1 MFMATKTL
9 KTRFQLKYDTYANW
23 TTNNPTPLA
32 GELCVVV
39 VPAAAGAVAQEPAI
53 LFKVGDGT
61 TPFNTLNFT
70 SGIAADVYDWAK
82 AETKP
87 TYAADEITGIGD
99 YIATYVDETLGI
111 SVDTDTQYRILKV
124 NDYNY
129 KLQSKAKGEADTA
142 FADVSEI
149 VIPKYDDTTL
159 AGRVTAV
166 ETLVGSTSVATQ
178 IANAISA
185 LNLDETYAAKSHT
198 HEIADVTDLSDAIA
212 DAKAAGTA
220 AQSDVD
226 ALEAKVGTVPENKT
240 VVQMI
245 SDAQTAAT
253 YDDAEV
259 KAGIAANTA
268 AIATLNGEATV
279 EGSVKKTVSDEI
291 AKIVAGAPESFDTL
305 KEVSDWISTHGQ
317 DAASMNSAILALQN
331 ILDGIGDTDAGES
344 ATVVAYVQ
352 AAIAALNIG
361 DYATAANLTA
371 LAERV
376 TTAEG
381 KITTAEGK
389 ITTAEEKIATLEEQI
404 VTKANDSDLAAIA
417 KTGNV
422 NDLAQTDGDYI
433 IFNCGSSSE
442 VI

>member
-1 MFMATKTL
+1 M
-9 KTRFQLKYDTYANW
+9 
-23 TTNNPTPLA
+23 
-32 GELCVVV
+32 
-39 VPAAAGAVAQEPAI
+39 
-53 LFKVGDGT
+53 
-61 TPFNTLNFT
+61 
-70 SGIAADVYDWAK
+70 
-82 AETKP
+82 
-87 TYAADEITGIGD
+87 
-99 YIATYVDETLGI
+99 GI

-166 ETLVGSTSVATQ
+166 EALVGNTAVATQ

-185 LNLDETYAAKSHT
+185 LNLDETYAAKAHT
-198 HEIADVTDLSDAIA
+198 HEIADVTGLSDAIA

-291 AKIVAGAPESFDTL
+291 AKVVAGAPESFDTL

-331 ILDGIGDTDAGES
+331 ILDGIGDTDSGES

>member
-1 MFMATKTL
+1 MATKTL
-9 KTRFQLKYDTYANW
+9 KTRIQLKYDTYANW

-159 AGRVTAV
+159 AGRVTAI
-166 ETLVGSTSVATQ
+166 ETLVGSTAVATQ

-185 LNLDETYAAKSHT
+185 LKLDKTYAAKAHT
-198 HEIADVTDLSDAIA
+198 HEIADVTGLSDAIA

-226 ALEAKVGTVPENKT
+226 ALEAKVGTVPESKT

-291 AKIVAGAPESFDTL
+291 AKVVAGAPESFDTL

-422 NDLAQTDGDYI
+422 NDLVQTDGNYI

>member
-9 KTRFQLKYDTYANW
+9 KTRIQLKYDTYANW

-39 VPAAAGAVAQEPAI
+39 VPASAGAVVQEPAI

-159 AGRVTAV
+159 AGRVTAI
-166 ETLVGSTSVATQ
+166 EALVGSTAVATQ

-185 LNLDETYAAKSHT
+185 LNLDETYAAKAHT
-198 HEIADVTDLSDAIA
+198 HEIADVTGLSDAIA

-291 AKIVAGAPESFDTL
+291 AKVVAGAPESFDTL

-331 ILDGIGDTDAGES
+331 ILDGIGDTDADES

-422 NDLAQTDGDYI
+422 NDLVQTDGNYI

>member
-1 MFMATKTL
+1 MATKIL
-9 KTRFQLKYDTYANW
+9 KTRIQLKYDTYENW

-61 TPFNTLNFT
+61 TPFNTLKFT

-166 ETLVGSTSVATQ
+166 ETLVGNTAVATQ

-185 LNLDETYAAKSHT
+185 LNLDETYAAKEHT
-198 HEIADVTDLSDAIA
+198 HEIADVTGLSDAIA

-220 AQSDVD
+220 AQTDVD
-226 ALEAKVGTVPENKT
+226 TLEAKVGTVPENKT

-245 SDAQTAAT
+245 SEAQTAAT
-253 YDDAEV
+253 YDDSEV

-291 AKIVAGAPESFDTL
+291 AKVVASAPESFDTL
-305 KEVSDWISTHGQ
+305 KEISDWIATHGQ

-331 ILDGIGDTDAGES
+331 ILDGIGDTGAGES

-376 TTAEG
+376 TTAESD
-381 KITTAEGK
+381 ITA
-389 ITTAEEKIATLEEQI
+389 LEEQI
-404 VTKANDSDLAAIA
+404 DTKANDSDLAAIA

-422 NDLAQTDGDYI
+422 NDLIQDDDDYI

>member
-1 MFMATKTL
+1 MATKTL
-9 KTRFQLKYDTYANW
+9 KTRIQLKYDTYANW

-39 VPAAAGAVAQEPAI
+39 VPASAGAVVQEPAI

-159 AGRVTAV
+159 AGRVTAI
-166 ETLVGSTSVATQ
+166 EALVGSTAVATQ

-185 LNLDETYAAKSHT
+185 LNLDETYAA
-198 HEIADVTDLSDAIA
+198 
-212 DAKAAGTA
+212 
-220 AQSDVD
+220 
-226 ALEAKVGTVPENKT
+226 

-291 AKIVAGAPESFDTL
+291 AKVVAGAPESFDTL

-331 ILDGIGDTDAGES
+331 ILDGIGDTDADES

-422 NDLAQTDGDYI
+422 NDLDQTDGDYI

>member
-9 KTRFQLKYDTYANW
+9 KTRIQLKYDTYANW

-159 AGRVTAV
+159 AGRVTAI
-166 ETLVGSTSVATQ
+166 EALVGSTAVATQ

-185 LNLDETYAAKSHT
+185 LNLDETYAAKAHT
-198 HEIADVTDLSDAIA
+198 HKIADVTGLSDAIA

-279 EGSVKKTVSDEI
+279 KGSVKKTVSDEI
-291 AKIVAGAPESFDTL
+291 AKVVAGAPESFDTL

-331 ILDGIGDTDAGES
+331 ILDGIGDTDADES

>member
-1 MFMATKTL
+1 MATKTL
-9 KTRFQLKYDTYANW
+9 KTRIQLKYDTYANW

-99 YIATYVDETLGI
+99 YIATYV
-111 SVDTDTQYRILKV
+111 TDTQYRILKV

-166 ETLVGSTSVATQ
+166 EALVGNTAVATQ

-185 LNLDETYAAKSHT
+185 LNLDETYAAKAHT
-198 HEIADVTDLSDAIA
+198 HEIADVTGLSDAIA

-291 AKIVAGAPESFDTL
+291 AKVVAGAPESFDTL

-389 ITTAEEKIATLEEQI
+389 ITTAEGKITTLEEQI

>member
-1 MFMATKTL
+1 MATKTL
-9 KTRFQLKYDTYANW
+9 KTRIQLKYDTYENW

-124 NDYNY
+124 NEYNY

-166 ETLVGSTSVATQ
+166 ETLVGNTAVATQ

-185 LNLDETYAAKSHT
+185 LNLDETYAAKEHT
-198 HEIADVTDLSDAIA
+198 HEIADVTGLSDAIA

-220 AQSDVD
+220 AQTDVD
-226 ALEAKVGTVPENKT
+226 TLEAKVGTVPENKT

-245 SDAQTAAT
+245 SEAQTAAT
-253 YDDAEV
+253 YDDSEV

-291 AKIVAGAPESFDTL
+291 AKVVAGAPESFDTL

-376 TTAEG
+376 TTAESD
-381 KITTAEGK
+381 ITA
-389 ITTAEEKIATLEEQI
+389 LEEQI
-404 VTKANDSDLAAIA
+404 DTKANDSDLAAIA
-417 KTGNV
+417 KTGNI
-422 NDLAQTDGDYI
+422 NDLIQDDDDYI